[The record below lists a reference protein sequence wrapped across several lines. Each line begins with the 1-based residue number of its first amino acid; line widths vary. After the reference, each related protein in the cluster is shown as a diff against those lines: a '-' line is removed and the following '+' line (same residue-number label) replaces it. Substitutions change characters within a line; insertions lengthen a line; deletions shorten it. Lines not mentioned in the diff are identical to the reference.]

1 MRYMEPK
8 YFGDLPPHLTC
19 AYPQLYCIVMYIY
32 CSMYNVH
39 CIVYTDIL
47 IVTVIKENTVSF
59 HFDIAMCMCILHQVL
74 KTYSCTGKPNFNF
87 LKKCMPRIRRPF
99 MFISE
104 SHVPFPLVH
113 VLFLE
118 LCERGELGRIEMKTV
133 SPAFLRHC
141 LMLQEGER

>member
-1 MRYMEPK
+1 MPIRNC
-8 YFGDLPPHLTC
+8 T
-19 AYPQLYCIVMYIY
+19 LYCIVHILFNVQCTLY
-32 CSMYNVH
+32 CIH
-39 CIVYTDIL
+39 RYTLL
-47 IVTVIKENTVSF
+47 IMTVIKENTVSF